1 VGVHGEIVPSA
12 RLDPFSCAEQRPA
25 FAMPSGPSYRRW
37 LWAILALALAVRLL
51 AGIWWQQ
58 RLPAGRMFG
67 FPDSESYWELGRRIA
82 QGQSYEFGPERYAI
96 FRTPG
101 YPLLLAGLFL
111 LDSEPSVMCG
121 RAMSAV
127 LGTIAVAGVASLA
140 RQLFDRRTALVA
152 AGIAA
157 VYPEAI
163 ALSTFVLSEAPFC
176 PLMVWQLV
184 AWTKAWNTEPHLPRG
199 LGSREHA
206 HATVGRATQWPA
218 IAGILGGLATLM
230 RPSWLLF
237 APFALFVGLAT
248 GPDRRKQALIGSVL
262 LATLAMTMIPWWAR
276 NYLIA
281 GRFVPTTLQVGA
293 SLYDGLSPTATGA
306 SDMRFVQHFVAEQRA
321 ADAQESEL
329 RGTFED
335 RLDQRMKDAAVVW
348 ARDNPGRVVELVWI
362 KLRRMWSP
370 LPNAAEFGGGLTRLA
385 LALTYTPILVL
396 AAVGAW
402 RYVRRDWPYALCVLP
417 AIYFTCLHVIFVSSI
432 RYRQP
437 AMLVLIV
444 VASGVIGEWMFSRHR
459 RDDRETLGP
468 RDGGKDP

>member
-1 VGVHGEIVPSA
+1 
-12 RLDPFSCAEQRPA
+12 
-25 FAMPSGPSYRRW
+25 MPSGPSYRRW

-51 AGIWWQQ
+51 AGIWWQE
-58 RLPAGRMFG
+58 RLPAGKQFG

-82 QGQSYEFGPERYAI
+82 QGKSYEFGPEQYAI

-101 YPLLLAGLFL
+101 YPILLAGLFL
-111 LDSEPSVMCG
+111 LDAEPSVMCG
-121 RAMSAV
+121 RALSAV

-157 VYPEAI
+157 FYPEAI

-184 AWTKAWNTEPHLPRG
+184 AWTKAWKADFRA
-199 LGSREHA
+199 HA
-206 HATVGRATQWPA
+206 HASVGRGTQWAA

-237 APFALFVGLAT
+237 APFALFIGLAI
-248 GPDRRKQALIGSVL
+248 GPERRKQALIGGVL
-262 LATLAMTMIPWWAR
+262 LTSLAMTMIPWWAR

-306 SDMRFVQHFVAEQRA
+306 SDMRFVPRFVAEQKA
-321 ADAQESEL
+321 ADAQTAIHH
-329 RGTFED
+329 GTFED
-335 RLDQRMKDAAVVW
+335 RLDRRMRDAALDW
-348 ARDNPGRVVELVWI
+348 GRENPGRVATLAWV
-362 KLRRMWSP
+362 KLRRIWSP
-370 LPNAAEFGGGLTRLA
+370 IPNAAEFGGGLTRLV
-385 LALTYTPILVL
+385 LTLTYTPVIVL
-396 AAVGAW
+396 AAIGAW

-417 AIYFTCLHVIFVSSI
+417 AIYFTCLHVVFVSSI

-444 VASGVIGEWMFSRHR
+444 LAAAVASEWVFARMRAR
-459 RDDRETLGP
+459 ERETERQ
-468 RDGGKDP
+468 RDGGTSQ

>member
-1 VGVHGEIVPSA
+1 
-12 RLDPFSCAEQRPA
+12 
-25 FAMPSGPSYRRW
+25 MPSGSSYRRW
-37 LWAILALALAVRLL
+37 LWAILSLALAVRLL

-58 RLPAGRMFG
+58 RLPAGKMFA

-82 QGQSYEFGPERYAI
+82 QGQPYEFGPERYAI

-127 LGTIAVAGVASLA
+127 LGTIAVAGVAALA

-157 VYPEAI
+157 FYPEAI
-163 ALSTFVLSEAPFC
+163 ALSTFVLSEGPFC

-184 AWTKAWNTEPHLPRG
+184 AWTRAWKAADE
-199 LGSREHA
+199 
-206 HATVGRATQWPA
+206 ATTNVKMWAA

-237 APFALFVGLAT
+237 APFALLLGLAI
-248 GPDRRKQALIGSVL
+248 GPNLRKQALIGTVL

-281 GRFVPTTLQVGA
+281 RRFVPTTLQVGA

-306 SDMRFVQHFVAEQRA
+306 SDMRFVPHFVAEQRA

-335 RLDQRMKDAAVVW
+335 RLDRRMKDAALAW
-348 ARDNPGRVVELVWI
+348 ARDNPGRVIELVWI

-370 LPNAAEFGGGLTRLA
+370 LPNAAEFGGGLTRLI
-385 LALTYTPILVL
+385 LALTYTPVLVL

-444 VASGVIGEWMFSRHR
+444 VAAGVIGEWTFSRR
-459 RDDRETLGP
+459 RRSDGETEGP
-468 RDGGKDP
+468 RDGGKVP